1 MTLLALSPATTSLP
15 TGDDYVF
22 RIQVISTATN
32 IATDVFKKAVQGLV
46 KICFPQDVLEEIGI
60 EVVTQHMRNE
70 GAPEENILKMTDIFR
85 SEMIHRVTWMLA
97 EYLDTPP
104 KVEASVKSI
113 VAASAS
119 LHGAKIGEDVLGH
132 VLQSLRITP
141 AADTIESDREASDP
155 ANESE
160 ANEAPVHATN
170 GAYGDEVDHARKR
183 GQDAGG
189 DSDAPN
195 SHDHGQLHLVREGKE
210 ARVSASWRWDIEEGT
225 LLANM
230 IPNFKRV
237 SDLFAYHALPI
248 AKQQLEPQAKR
259 KEIRQKI
266 EAMLAMLPPN
276 DFEKWA
282 DSFQRLKS
290 GEVTM
295 LRKVSVD
302 PSSVGQRTGSAIP
315 APIVIRSDAERVAE
329 HISSAVDPVDKSP
342 RVNGAR
348 LPTAIKHEVEAETE
362 DAEVVSPGLTEPCH
376 RSRHTPIVDLLW
388 GPSTYTHLQRDDVAK
403 KILDQLSARVSAKS
417 VGIALFNAKT
427 VVQTLEE
434 LRTQLTRGWS
444 LNPQKFNH
452 NRSRAHLE
460 PKLVPWVLANM
471 SSFPSLHTEPAL
483 FAHLMP
489 STNRG
494 PYGNQSH
501 HYIINTLKANA
512 DDMTKRGRIERWL
525 RYIAFADRHKFSELR
540 ASPLVRTWERET
552 GLKWVA

>member
-1 MTLLALSPATTSLP
+1 MSSSVSVHSQRDPSGTQPSRAKSIFRGDRDPYFPPNNKATTSLP

-22 RIQVISTATN
+22 RIQVISTTTN

-119 LHGAKIGEDVLGH
+119 LHGAKIGEDVLGD
-132 VLQSLRITP
+132 VLQSLRMLREWVPTGSTERLANGSDMESFAFSTP
-141 AADTIESDREASDP
+141 AADSIESDREASNP
-155 ANESE
+155 ASESE

-170 GAYGDEVDHARKR
+170 GAYGDEVDYARKSRKNSKKQNTDNIHKKFRR

-189 DSDAPN
+189 DLDAPN
-195 SHDHGQLHLVREGKE
+195 SHDSSQLHLVREGKE
-210 ARVSASWRWDIEEGT
+210 ARVSTSWRWDIEEGT
-225 LLANM
+225 LFADM

-248 AKQQLEPQAKR
+248 VKQELGPQAKR

-276 DFEKWA
+276 DFAKWA
-282 DSFQRLKS
+282 DSFQRLKN

-295 LRKVSVD
+295 LQQVAVD
-302 PSSVGQRTGSAIP
+302 PSSVGQRTGSPIS
-315 APIVIRSDAERVAE
+315 APIVTPSDAKRIVKQ
-329 HISSAVDPVDKSP
+329 ISSAVDPVDKNP

-348 LPTAIKHEVEAETE
+348 LPTAIKHKVEAETE
-362 DAEVVSPGLTEPCH
+362 DAEVVSLRLTE
-376 RSRHTPIVDLLW
+376 L
-388 GPSTYTHLQRDDVAK
+388 
-403 KILDQLSARVSAKS
+403 VSVHADEVITTSKAKS
-417 VGIALFNAKT
+417 AFSLS
-427 VVQTLEE
+427 
-434 LRTQLTRGWS
+434 LTRIA
-444 LNPQKFNH
+444 P
-452 NRSRAHLE
+452 
-460 PKLVPWVLANM
+460 PI
-471 SSFPSLHTEPAL
+471 SSYTYS
-483 FAHLMP
+483 
-489 STNRG
+489 
-494 PYGNQSH
+494 
-501 HYIINTLKANA
+501 
-512 DDMTKRGRIERWL
+512 
-525 RYIAFADRHKFSELR
+525 
-540 ASPLVRTWERET
+540 
-552 GLKWVA
+552 